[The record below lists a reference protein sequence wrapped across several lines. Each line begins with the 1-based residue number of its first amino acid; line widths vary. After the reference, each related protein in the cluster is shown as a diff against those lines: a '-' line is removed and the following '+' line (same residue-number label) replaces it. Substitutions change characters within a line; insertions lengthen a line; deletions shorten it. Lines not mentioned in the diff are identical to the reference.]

1 MIRWAGGK
9 KFEVIDMIQS
19 NFYNFSSLL
28 KTKYKMPKQNIVG
41 DKFVFQ
47 ETKWL
52 TYIKGEQ
59 NTVFY
64 KISLTEEEDFLSL
77 DLCCKKVTN
86 NNILPNTYNEEL
98 PITTEKKKIFCHY
111 YH

>member
-9 KFEVIDMIQS
+9 KFEVIDMHQS
-19 NFYNFSSLL
+19 NFFDFSSLL
-28 KTKYKMPKQNIVG
+28 KTKYKISKLNTVG

-52 TYIKGEQ
+52 RYIKGKL
-59 NTVFY
+59 NTVYY
-64 KISLTEEEDFLSL
+64 KNSLTEEEDFLSL
-77 DLCCKKVTN
+77 DLSRKKVKNST
-86 NNILPNTYNEEL
+86 ILPNTYSEEL